1 MPTLYKQQCKRF
13 SKINHIYFFLDAVRR
28 KDYLYILREFLWL
41 MNNQNSQPVTQKAI
55 VSTIAE
61 LTKYAG
67 IDSRTLS
74 KTLVQLKNNGEIER
88 YEGIHNRV
96 GWNPDVTNQVRWTNF
111 RSNYSGLPLRRY
123 TDDEKICVSKL
134 EELANINSYSY
145 RSLDDFEH
153 TRELE
158 QEENDMTVALK
169 KIGDLE
175 STIGNLETTVNE
187 MKHMLS
193 DMIRL
198 LKKHE
203 PEEAEK
209 VERHLQLV
217 RVRSDD

>member
-1 MPTLYKQQCKRF
+1 
-13 SKINHIYFFLDAVRR
+13 
-28 KDYLYILREFLWL
+28 
-41 MNNQNSQPVTQKAI
+41 
-55 VSTIAE
+55 
-61 LTKYAG
+61 
-67 IDSRTLS
+67 
-74 KTLVQLKNNGEIER
+74 
-88 YEGIHNRV
+88 
-96 GWNPDVTNQVRWTNF
+96 
-111 RSNYSGLPLRRY
+111 
-123 TDDEKICVSKL
+123 
-134 EELANINSYSY
+134 
-145 RSLDDFEH
+145 
-153 TRELE
+153 
-158 QEENDMTVALK
+158 MTVALK